1 MSANT
6 QGPHGASFIAVQ
18 RCCEAW
24 NRALTANKGKGLSD
38 WDIMKAAIK
47 AYQRAMPFLCGEDNI
62 RGFIAAVAEGMILGA
77 FDMKEGT
84 RLVYVAQVA
93 LNGLQRQA
101 RPNSGSRAA
110 SEPASESEPPAD
122 AAASPHSQSDSASGP
137 ASAVQSPAA
146 APAQPAAAKPDVASQ
161 PLAHSQPDTPKQPE
175 RDPGPGQDAPISI
188 QACAADPQVPPLSVP
203 RKPRSSS
210 PRVPPVSKPAVARVS
225 TSAPRP
231 PAPNVPGPYHE
242 TTPPPPYVD
251 SQFGTNWRN
260 SSENPAFPSDFAHPH
275 PAG

>member
-101 RPNSGSRAA
+101 RPSSGSRAA
-110 SEPASESEPPAD
+110 SESASESEPSAD
-122 AAASPHSQSDSASGP
+122 AAASPHSQSGSASGP
-137 ASAVQSPAA
+137 AAAQPPAA
-146 APAQPAAAKPDVASQ
+146 APAQPAAPKPDVASQ
-161 PLAHSQPDTPKQPE
+161 PLAPNQPDAPKKPE
-175 RDPGPGQDAPISI
+175 RDPGPGQDTPISI
-188 QACAADPQVPPLSVP
+188 QACAAGSRAPRLSVP
-203 RKPRSSS
+203 RKPQLSA
-210 PRVPPVSKPAVARVS
+210 PRVPPVSKPAVAPVS
-225 TSAPRP
+225 IPAPRP
-231 PAPNVPGPYHE
+231 PAPNVPGLDHHE
-242 TTPPPPYVD
+242 TTPPPPM
-251 SQFGTNWRN
+251 
-260 SSENPAFPSDFAHPH
+260 
-275 PAG
+275 